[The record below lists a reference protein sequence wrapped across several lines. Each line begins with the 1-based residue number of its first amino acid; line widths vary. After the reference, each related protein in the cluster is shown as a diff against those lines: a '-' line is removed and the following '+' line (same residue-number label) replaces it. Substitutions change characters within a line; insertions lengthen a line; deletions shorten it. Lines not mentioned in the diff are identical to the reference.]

1 MLVKTK
7 FLCPEVTK
15 THKQNVFVLLKN
27 NNSFKHIRETFYFI
41 YLWHYAC
48 TIWKEIL
55 FSVWTISIMSAGI
68 LIFVT
73 IVFRKWSNILGNIR
87 KHKLIDLKILLSF
100 VVVVPVSNSPR
111 YGHVALGQSLSL
123 TWSRNGRWA
132 AFMHAHTNISLLLVS
147 SVIE

>member
-1 MLVKTK
+1 MRNVL
-7 FLCPEVTK
+7 FYLFMALCAHDLER
-15 THKQNVFVLLKN
+15 NIVFSMNDFYYVIRYTDFSYHSYSIPRNRAMYLKLLKM
-27 NNSFKHIRETFYFI
+27 KWH
-41 YLWHYAC
+41 LWQC
-48 TIWKEIL
+48 IL
-55 FSVWTISIMSAGI
+55 E
-68 LIFVT
+68 
-73 IVFRKWSNILGNIR
+73 